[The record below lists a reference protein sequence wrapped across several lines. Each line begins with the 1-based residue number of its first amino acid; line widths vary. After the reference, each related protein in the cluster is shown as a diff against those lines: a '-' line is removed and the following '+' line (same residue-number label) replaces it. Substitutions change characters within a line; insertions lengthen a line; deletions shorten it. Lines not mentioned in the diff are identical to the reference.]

1 MSSPSVEGS
10 LTGFFDKIK
19 AFAEEDYR
27 QALIVGGMA
36 FTFVVWVFSLLFL
49 IAGILFYVFFLFHW
63 IPRAD
68 GGLSGYC
75 VRKTNMAVLKIVTQK
90 VNKALAKEEAK
101 RVKVA
106 KKNGE
111 KMPIART
118 ATLPDIGP
126 MQDDSLPQM
135 PMLGRNETMTTLP
148 QYESR
153 PGTPGTI
160 EMGAMDQKRPLPS
173 RAGTMQSSTSYSSNA
188 PLIGGAAEMGY
199 GRSSPAP
206 SLPDIDMSAI
216 PPVRPGTSNSNRSFG
231 RPGHLPNQ
239 SVSSVRS
246 GGNPHAPSLQS
257 PTSQMHNY
265 RGPDNGPPR
274 QQPPR
279 AYDAYRPEGR
289 PSPAP
294 SAPPSYR
301 NGTPTMRPGQGYPQ
315 PPPRSATAGPLPNR
329 GPPQP
334 RGPMGDY
341 FDRSGTPVSRPT
353 PPPDYMNRPGT
364 SQSQR
369 GGGPFGYDAEAQMDR
384 RY

>member
-1 MSSPSVEGS
+1 
-10 LTGFFDKIK
+10 
-19 AFAEEDYR
+19 
-27 QALIVGGMA
+27 
-36 FTFVVWVFSLLFL
+36 
-49 IAGILFYVFFLFHW
+49 
-63 IPRAD
+63 
-68 GGLSGYC
+68 
-75 VRKTNMAVLKIVTQK
+75 
-90 VNKALAKEEAK
+90 
-101 RVKVA
+101 
-106 KKNGE
+106 
-111 KMPIART
+111 
-118 ATLPDIGP
+118 
-126 MQDDSLPQM
+126 
-135 PMLGRNETMTTLP
+135 
-148 QYESR
+148 
-153 PGTPGTI
+153 
-160 EMGAMDQKRPLPS
+160 MGAMDQKRPLPS